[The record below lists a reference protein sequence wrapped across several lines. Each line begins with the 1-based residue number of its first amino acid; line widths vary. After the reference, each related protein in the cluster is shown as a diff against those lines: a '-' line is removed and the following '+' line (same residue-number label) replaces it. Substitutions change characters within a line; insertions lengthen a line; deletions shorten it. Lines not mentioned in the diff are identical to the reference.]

1 VYSRAEQS
9 AYWQGVLGAGFA
21 SFFDTVLA
29 DADTYTWNDNLG
41 IAFGTTIEHVIGGS
55 GVDTIIG
62 NDVGN
67 LISLHRGGRDVAS
80 GAGGDDGFYFGAE
93 LDFDDVVDGGAGT
106 LDQVGL
112 QGLDYG
118 TLSELHEL
126 GPDNLVNVEMLV
138 LLSGNDTRFGDTS
151 GNLYS
156 YHL

>member
-1 VYSRAEQS
+1 
-9 AYWQGVLGAGFA
+9 
-21 SFFDTVLA
+21 
-29 DADTYTWNDNLG
+29 N
-41 IAFGTTIEHVIGGS
+41 VIGGS

-67 LISLHRGGRDVAS
+67 LISLHLGGSDVAS

-156 YHL
+156 YHLQTHDANVAAGEILRVSFNTLRASEDV